1 MFDLNSSPLAR
12 RSFLGASVGAMAA
25 GFAAQ
30 ALPALA
36 QTPTDV
42 PSNFF
47 PGFRRHTIQTSG
59 TTINVLVGG
68 NGPPILLLHGYPQT
82 HVEWRKIAPQ
92 LSANYTVVIPDLRGY
107 GDSGKPEDG
116 DNHINYSKR
125 AMALDQVEAM
135 EQLGFKKFAMVSHD
149 RGARVGHRLALD
161 HPDRITKLVMMDII
175 PTYYMYKT
183 TDRQFASAYFHWFFL
198 ILPAPF
204 PETLIG
210 NNVDTVLK
218 LFMGSAMPKY
228 IEPEAYAE
236 YRRCFS
242 DPAAIHASCEDY
254 RAAASI
260 DLVHD
265 EADMDKKVAC
275 PVLVLWGAK
284 DLVGRKYDVLAIWRE
299 RATQVSGKG
308 LASSHWLAEEVPDE
322 TLAEVKPFLA
332 A

>member
-1 MFDLNSSPLAR
+1 MFDLDSSLLVR

-42 PSNFF
+42 TSNFF
-47 PGFRRHTIQTSG
+47 PGFRRNTIQTSG
-59 TTINVLVGG
+59 TTINVVVGG

-82 HVEWRKIAPQ
+82 HVEWRKIAPH
-92 LSANYTVVIPDLRGY
+92 LAANYTVVIPDLRGY

-125 AMALDQVEAM
+125 AMALDQVEVM
-135 EQLGFKKFAMVSHD
+135 EQLGFKQFAMVSHD

-161 HPDRITKLVMMDII
+161 HPDRLTKLVMMDII

-204 PETLIG
+204 PESLIG

-218 LFMGSAMPKY
+218 LFFRSAMPKS

-254 RAAASI
+254 RASASI

-265 EADMDKKVAC
+265 EADMDKKIAC

-284 DLVGRKYDVLAIWRE
+284 GLVGRKYDVLAIWRE

-322 TLAEVKPFLA
+322 TLAEVNPFLA

>member
-1 MFDLNSSPLAR
+1 MFDLDSSLLVR

-30 ALPALA
+30 TLPALA

-42 PSNFF
+42 TSNFF
-47 PGFRRHTIQTSG
+47 PGFRRNTIQTSG
-59 TTINVLVGG
+59 TTINVVVGG

-82 HVEWRKIAPQ
+82 HVEWRKIAPH
-92 LSANYTVVIPDLRGY
+92 LAANYTVVIPDLRGY

-125 AMALDQVEAM
+125 AMALDQVEVM
-135 EQLGFKKFAMVSHD
+135 EQLGFKQFAMVSHD

-161 HPDRITKLVMMDII
+161 HPDRLTKLVMMDII

-204 PETLIG
+204 PESLIG

-218 LFMGSAMPKY
+218 LFFRSAMPKS
-228 IEPEAYAE
+228 IESEAYAE

-254 RAAASI
+254 RASASI

-265 EADMDKKVAC
+265 EADMDKKIAC

-284 DLVGRKYDVLAIWRE
+284 GLVGRKYDVLAIWRE

-322 TLAEVKPFLA
+322 TLAEVNPFLA

>member
-1 MFDLNSSPLAR
+1 MFDLKSSPLAR

-125 AMALDQVEAM
+125 AMALDQVEVM
-135 EQLGFKKFAMVSHD
+135 EQLGFKQFAMVSHD
-149 RGARVGHRLALD
+149 RGARRPSLGTRSSEQAHQTGYDGH
-161 HPDRITKLVMMDII
+161 HPHLLHVQDD
-175 PTYYMYKT
+175 
-183 TDRQFASAYFHWFFL
+183 
-198 ILPAPF
+198 
-204 PETLIG
+204 
-210 NNVDTVLK
+210 
-218 LFMGSAMPKY
+218 GSA
-228 IEPEAYAE
+228 I
-236 YRRCFS
+236 RLCLFS
-242 DPAAIHASCEDY
+242 
-254 RAAASI
+254 
-260 DLVHD
+260 
-265 EADMDKKVAC
+265 
-275 PVLVLWGAK
+275 LVLPYPS
-284 DLVGRKYDVLAIWRE
+284 RSI
-299 RATQVSGKG
+299 S
-308 LASSHWLAEEVPDE
+308 
-322 TLAEVKPFLA
+322 
-332 A
+332 

>member
-68 NGPPILLLHGYPQT
+68 NGSPILLLHGYPQT

-125 AMALDQVEAM
+125 AMALDQVEVM
-135 EQLGFKKFAMVSHD
+135 EQLGFKQFAMVSHD

-161 HPDRITKLVMMDII
+161 HPDRLTKLVMMDIV

-183 TDRQFASAYFHWFFL
+183 TDRQFASA
-198 ILPAPF
+198 
-204 PETLIG
+204 
-210 NNVDTVLK
+210 
-218 LFMGSAMPKY
+218 S
-228 IEPEAYAE
+228 
-236 YRRCFS
+236 
-242 DPAAIHASCEDY
+242 
-254 RAAASI
+254 
-260 DLVHD
+260 
-265 EADMDKKVAC
+265 
-275 PVLVLWGAK
+275 LVLPYPS
-284 DLVGRKYDVLAIWRE
+284 RSI
-299 RATQVSGKG
+299 S
-308 LASSHWLAEEVPDE
+308 
-322 TLAEVKPFLA
+322 
-332 A
+332 